1 MSKTKLRPARGNGTG
16 LGITKL
22 TSFNPD
28 NTENLS
34 EVQAAFLAA
43 RFRLDGVRAR
53 VVAELAW
60 GPST

>member
-1 MSKTKLRPARGNGTG
+1 MHQKRSKPARGNGTG
-16 LGITKL
+16 LGITNL

-60 GPST
+60 WRA

>member
-1 MSKTKLRPARGNGTG
+1 MAHKRSKPARGNGTG
-16 LGITKL
+16 LGITKI
-22 TSFNPD
+22 TSFGPD
-28 NTENLS
+28 CTKPLP
-34 EVQAAFLAA
+34 EVQACFLAA